1 MTIQLQSSY
10 GGDPIN
16 VTLEII
22 KNSNLL
28 NQLYDNNTSNNILTI
43 NVPYDILN
51 LCVEF
56 MRENKDTGLLKQ
68 PIPPLNMQESVI
80 EFLTLYQFNFIKT
93 NLVKSDNIYDIPK
106 FTILLKM
113 SDYLQINILKQL
125 LLVVFAYYIGKKE
138 ICLNY
143 VIPEKIIANVL
154 SFKEIATN
162 LEIDLDKIDFTKM
175 IDYSVLHKINE
186 EARNLNIE
194 INSEEYFLKYG
205 SQIKESQ
212 DKTYIK
218 NRIDRKYEI
227 CLNGNNFEPS
237 KECNKDPDRVKKMKE
252 NGDYIVNVETSEK
265 DVETSEKDV
274 ETSEKDVETCEKN
287 IEKSENDVET
297 SEKDVETSEKDV
309 ETSEK
314 DVETSEKDEE

>member
-194 INSEEYFLKYG
+194 IN
-205 SQIKESQ
+205 
-212 DKTYIK
+212 
-218 NRIDRKYEI
+218 RKYEI

-309 ETSEK
+309 ESSEK